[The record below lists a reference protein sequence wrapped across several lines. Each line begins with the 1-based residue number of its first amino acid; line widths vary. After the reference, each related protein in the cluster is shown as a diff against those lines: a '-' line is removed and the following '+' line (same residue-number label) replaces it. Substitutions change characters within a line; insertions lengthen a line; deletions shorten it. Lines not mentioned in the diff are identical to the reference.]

1 MLKDEILELLK
12 SGRIDYVRV
21 VFVDILGNVRGRSLR
36 RAEFEKVLNERGVEY
51 SESLILLDYRDEP
64 IRSTYADMFAQAD
77 LATFSVIPYLERTG
91 RVLSYLTQIDGSPH
105 PLCSRSLLIKGI
117 QKLEEVGLKLQVAF
131 EPTFYLIK
139 FKDSR
144 AVPADEAR
152 AFSLE
157 GLMEEQNLLKDLI
170 KNLESSNIKVQSVNK
185 HYGPG
190 QYEITFSLSDVLE
203 AADSLIFA
211 RETIR
216 DTARLY
222 NAYSTF
228 MPKPFRNYPSSS
240 MDIFLKI
247 LDKDNNPV
255 GVDANDSKGLGL
267 SKILYNFIAGIIEH
281 LPSIIAIASPTINSY
296 KRFKEVV
303 TPTIMGVGTERHFVL
318 RIPVTYKDYGIIEFR
333 LADPLANPYLL
344 LSSLIFS
351 GIDGIERNLDV
362 EVNQSLGILPTSLRE
377 AVKSLDKDTKLKYNL
392 GQEII
397 NTFVELKNKEIED
410 YEGEITDWEI
420 NAYLKSGW

>member
-170 KNLESSNIKVQSVNK
+170 KNLGSSNIKVQSVNK

-203 AADSLIFA
+203 AADSL
-211 RETIR
+211 
-216 DTARLY
+216 
-222 NAYSTF
+222 N
-228 MPKPFRNYPSSS
+228 
-240 MDIFLKI
+240 
-247 LDKDNNPV
+247 
-255 GVDANDSKGLGL
+255 
-267 SKILYNFIAGIIEH
+267 
-281 LPSIIAIASPTINSY
+281 
-296 KRFKEVV
+296 
-303 TPTIMGVGTERHFVL
+303 
-318 RIPVTYKDYGIIEFR
+318 
-333 LADPLANPYLL
+333 LL
-344 LSSLIFS
+344 
-351 GIDGIERNLDV
+351 
-362 EVNQSLGILPTSLRE
+362 
-377 AVKSLDKDTKLKYNL
+377 
-392 GQEII
+392 
-397 NTFVELKNKEIED
+397 
-410 YEGEITDWEI
+410 
-420 NAYLKSGW
+420 